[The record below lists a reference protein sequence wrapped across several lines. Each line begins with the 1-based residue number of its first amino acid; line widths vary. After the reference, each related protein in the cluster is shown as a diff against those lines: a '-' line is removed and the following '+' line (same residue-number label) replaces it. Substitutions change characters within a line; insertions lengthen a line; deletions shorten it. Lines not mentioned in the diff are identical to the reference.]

1 MGSFYCL
8 FHSSKWSIGSRTFKY
23 SKTIFNYVFVL
34 LFFWTNNY
42 VFVQIV
48 YNANKSYIF
57 YLNNSIQ
64 KKKSIW
70 TSCRMGRKEMMI
82 SRLEVDQLIWWTCL
96 LHSLIS
102 SSSIYI
108 LESAK
113 WFKLQ
118 KKWQKML
125 HHEHSLHKWIKSMC

>member
-1 MGSFYCL
+1 MGLDWVAFIACFTASSGPLVLGHSNIPKPSSIMCLSF
-8 FHSSKWSIGSRTFKY
+8 
-23 SKTIFNYVFVL
+23 
-34 LFFWTNNY
+34 FFWTNNY
-42 VFVQIV
+42 VFVLFFDQCQQV
-48 YNANKSYIF
+48 LYILF
-57 YLNNSIQ
+57 EQFNTK

-118 KKWQKML
+118 KKWQKNATPWTFAL
-125 HHEHSLHKWIKSMC
+125 

>member
-1 MGSFYCL
+1 MGLDWVAFIACFTAPSGPLVLGHSNIPKPSSIMCLSFFFFELTIMCL
-8 FHSSKWSIGSRTFKY
+8 SKLCIMPTSLIYSIW
-23 SKTIFNYVFVL
+23 TIQY
-34 LFFWTNNY
+34 
-42 VFVQIV
+42 
-48 YNANKSYIF
+48 K
-57 YLNNSIQ
+57 

-118 KKWQKML
+118 KKWQKNATPWTFAL
-125 HHEHSLHKWIKSMC
+125 